1 VTTSNWIGFTTP
13 IITALVT
20 LLAGWFIGQRITDR
34 WERARKQRELDLSA
48 LGELYSSYGEFY
60 AVWKLWNRY
69 RDPGDDRFA
78 EPDTPWEL
86 LLRATA
92 AEAGIE
98 ALMVKIVT
106 ERELAP
112 DEIAALGALRQ
123 AYHRLRHV
131 IRRGQGLHWH
141 SSADPDYTAFK
152 GLQTRVAGIL
162 TRSSGSRPTPAVAAQ
177 NLARVTAN
185 RYEQTWPDVAVE
197 IGVYYPDGE
206 EASNLNRPPRRQD
219 EADRMTS

>member
-1 VTTSNWIGFTTP
+1 VTTSNWISLVTP
-13 IITALVT
+13 IITVLVT
-20 LLAGWFIGQRITDR
+20 LLAGWLIGQRITDRWERARKQRELDLTDR

-48 LGELYSSYGEFY
+48 LGELYRSYGEFY

-69 RDPGDDRFA
+69 RESKGDRFA
-78 EPDTPWEL
+78 KPDIPWEL

-98 ALMVKIVT
+98 ALLVKIVT

-112 DEIAALGALRQ
+112 DEIDALGALRQ
-123 AYHRLRHV
+123 SYHGLRDV
-131 IRRGQGLHWH
+131 IGQGEGLGWH
-141 SSADPDYTAFK
+141 SSANREYTAFK

-177 NLARVTAN
+177 NLALVTAN
-185 RYEQTWPDVAVE
+185 IYEHTWLDVAVR
-197 IGVYYPDGE
+197 IGVYYPDGKE
-206 EASNLNRPPRRQD
+206 S
-219 EADRMTS
+219 